1 VEFKMQEG
9 LERMKFV
16 FSGIG
21 ALVAF
26 GVVLSLGSLF

>member
-1 VEFKMQEG
+1 MQEG

-21 ALVAF
+21 ALMAF
-26 GVVLSLGSLF
+26 GVAFSLGSLF